1 MNISLSSI
9 LLYPSFIPLLILL
22 FVGNFTP
29 GPNNIIASYSG
40 FHFGYRKTF
49 PHVLGVTFGWPSLVL
64 AVNFGLAIIF
74 TKFPIFQKVI
84 EVLGSFF
91 LIYLAYTLI
100 QIKKII
106 EKEVKKPLTFLTS
119 FFFQFVNPK
128 GVVTATIVVSQ
139 FITNK
144 EYFFRDTLIVV
155 ICTLIS
161 AFLSIS
167 TWALFGKY
175 LRTLLSSKLSNT
187 IFNYSMASL
196 LVLIVVLFWIS

>member
-1 MNISLSSI
+1 MFL
-9 LLYPSFIPLLILL
+9 LL

-64 AVNFGLAIIF
+64 AVNFGLVIIF
-74 TKFPIFQKVI
+74 AKFPIFQKVI

-91 LIYLAYTLI
+91 LIYLAYTLT
-100 QIKKII
+100 QTKKIT
-106 EKEVKKPLTFLTS
+106 EKEVKKHEKFLTS

-139 FITNK
+139 FNILEIEIQK
-144 EYFFRDTLIVV
+144 F
-155 ICTLIS
+155 
-161 AFLSIS
+161 
-167 TWALFGKY
+167 
-175 LRTLLSSKLSNT
+175 
-187 IFNYSMASL
+187 
-196 LVLIVVLFWIS
+196 

>member
-1 MNISLSSI
+1 M
-9 LLYPSFIPLLILL
+9 

-64 AVNFGLAIIF
+64 AVNFGLTIIF
-74 TKFPIFQKVI
+74 AKFIIFQKII

-91 LIYLAYTLI
+91 LIYFAYTLI
-100 QIKKII
+100 QTKTII

-119 FFFQFVNPK
+119 YLFQFVNPK

-139 FITNK
+139 FITN
-144 EYFFRDTLIVV
+144 EEFFFRDTVIV
-155 ICTLIS
+155 ITCTFIS

-175 LRTLLSSKLSNT
+175 LRILLSTRLSIT
-187 IFNYSMASL
+187 FFNYLMASFL
-196 LVLIVVLFWIS
+196 ILIVVLFWTS